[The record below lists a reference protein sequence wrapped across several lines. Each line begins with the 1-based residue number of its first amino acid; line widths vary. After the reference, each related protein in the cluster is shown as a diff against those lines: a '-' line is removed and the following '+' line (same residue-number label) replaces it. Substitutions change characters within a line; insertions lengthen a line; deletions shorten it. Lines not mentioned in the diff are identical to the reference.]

1 MSSMSSSSSS
11 QRSITVVVGSTSPPE
26 SVAAC
31 LGALEP
37 QRNRAQV
44 LVCETAASGRDLQER
59 FPWATFVERPA
70 ATVPELWRDGIDR
83 SEGGIVAVTIR
94 GMQPPPARP
103 STIRTEQ
110 RHPRAVAG

>member
-37 QRNRAQV
+37 QRDGAQV
-44 LVCETAASGRDLQER
+44 LVCETAASGSDLQER

-83 SEGGIVAVTIR
+83 SEGEIGALAIG
-94 GMQPPPARP
+94 GMEPMPAWPAPVRP
-103 STIRTEQ
+103 
-110 RHPRAVAG
+110 